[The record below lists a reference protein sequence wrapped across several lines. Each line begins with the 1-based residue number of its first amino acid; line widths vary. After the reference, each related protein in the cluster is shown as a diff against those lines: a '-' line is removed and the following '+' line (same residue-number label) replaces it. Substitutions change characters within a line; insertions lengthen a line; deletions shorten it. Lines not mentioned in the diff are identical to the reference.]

1 MPQPT
6 AAQIAVAALS
16 FELAADGETV
26 PTEAHLLPPGPFRA
40 VDGRPFECAGWQLDA
55 VIASALVALAA
66 GRKNDILIDFEHQ
79 SLRSLENGKRVE
91 AAGWIPRT
99 LEWREGKGLYAKNIN
114 WVGDT
119 AQLIKDKKVRYISA
133 LFTYDAI
140 TGAVLEILSV
150 GLTNTPALDGLEAL
164 AALARTHYIDSSKEV
179 AVMPGETEKLA
190 ALTQERDGLKTN
202 VAALTQERDGLKTQ
216 VAALTQ
222 ERDALKAKEAT
233 AAADKE
239 KAEHAALLQAAL
251 NDGRLAPAQKAWA
264 EKLSLAALTECL
276 ATLTPIAMLTKQT
289 PGLDPAGNTH
299 GLTDVEKAACDRM
312 GVAYADFQKT
322 KAV

>member
-6 AAQIAVAALS
+6 AAQIAVAALT
-16 FELAADGETV
+16 FELAADGSTA

-40 VDGRPFECAGWQLDA
+40 VDGRPFECPGWQLDA
-55 VIASALVALAA
+55 AIASALVSLAA
-66 GRKNDILIDFEHQ
+66 ARKNDILIDFEHQ
-79 SLRSLENGKRVE
+79 SLRSQENGKRVE

-99 LEWREGKGLYAKNIN
+99 LEWREGKGLYATNIN

-119 AQLIKDKKVRYISA
+119 AQLIKEKKVRYISA
-133 LFTYDAI
+133 IFVYDSG

-164 AALARTHYIDSSKEV
+164 AALARTHYIDSKEE
-179 AVMPGETEKLA
+179 ADMPGTTEKLA

-202 VAALTQERDGLKTQ
+202 VAALTQERDGLTTQ

-222 ERDALKAKEAT
+222 ERDALKAKEA
-233 AAADKE
+233 AAAAEKE
-239 KAEHAALLQAAL
+239 KADHAAMLQAAL

-289 PGLDPAGNTH
+289 TGLDPAAGNTH
-299 GLTDVEKAACDRM
+299 GLTDVELAACARM
-312 GVAYADFQKT
+312 RVSPEDFKKT
-322 KAV
+322 KAS